1 MNTKEKRITAEKLY
15 IADFIEKNY
24 NQKPTQK
31 MIDFVYLFCN
41 ASEEARQKIE
51 SIVCSEQG

>member
-15 IADFIEKNY
+15 IANLIKKNY
-24 NQKPTQK
+24 NQEPTQQ

-41 ASEEARQKIE
+41 ASEEAKQKVE
-51 SIVCSEQG
+51 SLIYSE